1 MISAT
6 TTRIWARSI
15 ATGALMVTSS
25 ALMLTGCG
33 GSKPADQPLPGA
45 STNGKPAMAPD
56 AGAAKDQSILKETA
70 GEKNPD
76 AGGGK

>member
-1 MISAT
+1 M
-6 TTRIWARSI
+6 
-15 ATGALMVTSS
+15 TSS
-25 ALMLTGCG
+25 VLMLTGCG